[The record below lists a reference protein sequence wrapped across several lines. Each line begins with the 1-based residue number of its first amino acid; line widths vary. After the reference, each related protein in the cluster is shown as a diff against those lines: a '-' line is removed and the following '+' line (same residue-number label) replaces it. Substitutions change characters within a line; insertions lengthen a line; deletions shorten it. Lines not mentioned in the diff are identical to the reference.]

1 MGCVY
6 DSLEGTRTRTFNQ
19 LHATVEFSTTSLQ
32 DHRAVYS
39 EAKAWLLQS
48 LSALPCVTAAI
59 QEDILFSYVCPA
71 SDGDNQH
78 RERAEDYD
86 SDRGSDS
93 TSSSSRA
100 SSGPSH
106 DSSTSSG
113 HSPKKSPAPAGK
125 AMPAACGS
133 SKRAVQP
140 QPCKSRAQQ
149 GLPSGLDT
157 QLQQHLLL
165 MMCEQQP
172 REVAQLLAQQ
182 PSVIQDFF
190 TESDRR
196 IMLWFSHFSMDGMSS
211 FKYGAKALAHY
222 ALMHR
227 DVVWQ
232 LLVWEGKHAQAPV
245 SVATKTHYFCELDV
259 VRSVRAFLRHCP
271 DFWRSDLFLDSLVA
285 QGELLQLE
293 PAWFAKAGM
302 GWLAE
307 HVKTPAIVVADT
319 ILLLV
324 CAVLAEWL
332 GSRRPEER
340 RDARR
345 CVRRWLHGEQWQ
357 RLMQRTAPLLTDEQ
371 LLQARP

>member
-1 MGCVY
+1 MTSG
-6 DSLEGTRTRTFNQ
+6 SEK
-19 LHATVEFSTTSLQ
+19 TVSELWAIWDACMTVFK

-39 EAKAWLLQS
+39 EAKAWLLQT

-59 QEDILFSYVCPA
+59 QEDILFSYLCPA
-71 SDGDNQH
+71 SDGNNQH

-106 DSSTSSG
+106 DSSSSG

-190 TESDRR
+190 SGR
-196 IMLWFSHFSMDGMSS
+196 
-211 FKYGAKALAHY
+211 
-222 ALMHR
+222 MH
-227 DVVWQ
+227 
-232 LLVWEGKHAQAPV
+232 HAP
-245 SVATKTHYFCELDV
+245 CELTV
-259 VRSVRAFLRHCP
+259 QCC
-271 DFWRSDLFLDSLVA
+271 
-285 QGELLQLE
+285 
-293 PAWFAKAGM
+293 
-302 GWLAE
+302 
-307 HVKTPAIVVADT
+307 T
-319 ILLLV
+319 
-324 CAVLAEWL
+324 
-332 GSRRPEER
+332 
-340 RDARR
+340 
-345 CVRRWLHGEQWQ
+345 
-357 RLMQRTAPLLTDEQ
+357 
-371 LLQARP
+371 QARQ